1 MPYTDWTN
9 IVETA
14 IPHKD
19 ELSILEFG
27 LGEGTKYLLEKFKY
41 VYSYELIDD
50 TYGDLKKWYAES
62 YQLFSSNPKWGSE
75 LVMWNEIGF
84 ADYNPDLPIGLLSRI
99 DELFSTYKF
108 DAVLVDGGYHVRG
121 DIANY
126 ILNKWKPS
134 YVIIHDT
141 NYAYE
146 VDGYSRIELPEI
158 YDTIK
163 YTEGEG
169 THIFVNK
176 NK

>member
-1 MPYTDWTN
+1 MPYTDWIN
-9 IVETA
+9 IVESA
-14 IPHKD
+14 IPNKE

-41 VYSYELIDD
+41 VYSYELINHDEP
-50 TYGDLKKWYAES
+50 GLKFWYDES
-62 YQLFSSNPKWGSE
+62 YALFNSNPKWGSE

-84 ADYNPDLPIGLLSRI
+84 EDYNPDIPQGLTDRI
-99 DELFSTYKF
+99 DELFVKYNF
-108 DAVLVDGGYHVRG
+108 DTILIDGGYHVRG

-126 ILNKWKPS
+126 ILNKWNPS

-146 VDGYSRIELPEI
+146 VDGYTRIKLPSTYE
-158 YDTIK
+158 TIEYK
-163 YTEGEG
+163 EGEG